1 MQDIWITHSWAVRTK
16 RSLTIPLFISTLVS
30 WRLRPIHDGRVFCC
44 FSEQRKAEG
53 GREESSCY
61 TEELADMISSVLP
74 HWRPNDY
81 ICPRVRYS
89 KSHTE
94 RGVSIAEP
102 QDLISYVR
110 KTSGVNFY
118 PSSRFLITL
127 FLNNSQSGKTL
138 DFKNSI
144 FLFPVCLVPL
154 LARCD
159 KEGKSK
165 GSLE

>member
-1 MQDIWITHSWAVRTK
+1 MMGEFSVASLNKGKQKEEEK
-16 RSLTIPLFISTLVS
+16 RVHVTQKNWQT
-30 WRLRPIHDGRVFCC
+30 W
-44 FSEQRKAEG
+44 
-53 GREESSCY
+53 
-61 TEELADMISSVLP
+61 SVAYYHTGDP
-74 HWRPNDY
+74 MT
-81 ICPRVRYS
+81 ICPWVRYS

-94 RGVSIAEP
+94 RGVSVAEP

-110 KTSGVNFY
+110 KASGVNFY

-138 DFKNSI
+138 GFKNSI

-154 LARCD
+154 LVTCD

-165 GSLE
+165 GSLEWVGMGRMLVTQSLCISQVIVI